1 MATTLVLVRH
11 GETDW
16 NRDNR
21 FQGHA
26 DPPLND
32 TGRAQ
37 ARVLAANLGAVTFD
51 GRLYEPAPASA

>member
-1 MATTLVLVRH
+1 MTELLLVRH

-16 NRDNR
+16 NRDRR

-32 TGRAQ
+32 TGREQANALAQ
-37 ARVLAANLGAVTFD
+37 ELAG
-51 GRLYEPAPASA
+51 